1 MLRLPYGL
9 RFCIPSDPGAAAP
22 GTTLELKNPDR
33 FLAGRVAGGRAA
45 MNQVLQA
52 SLDIPPSYLTVG
64 DGVCHQWDPEH
75 FLQKKRDAQK
85 TYQNYGR
92 IKKKI
97 DLPV

>member
-1 MLRLPYGL
+1 
-9 RFCIPSDPGAAAP
+9 
-22 GTTLELKNPDR
+22 
-33 FLAGRVAGGRAA
+33 